1 VTECTQS
8 EYSPSQKTIILHL
21 EIFSATAK
29 KIKKSLKVGHT
40 NFGSLANIRRSRGY
54 GFEHTLVQ
62 KFNRTR
68 WDARRLGGSST
79 NLPDIVAVNN
89 VHSILLSIE
98 AKSGT
103 SDNLYVPSD
112 QIERCIQIKKMFGV
126 YRTSH
131 AILAFKFMRKKRV
144 LQNGEKTY
152 INRKLQEYY
161 KIADKYAGPS
171 PPNIRCT
178 YDGKTYEIRGD
189 KTRKCHLVD
198 YPMPFQSQR

>member
-1 VTECTQS
+1 M
-8 EYSPSQKTIILHL
+8 
-21 EIFSATAK
+21 
-29 KIKKSLKVGHT
+29 
-40 NFGSLANIRRSRGY
+40 ANIRRSRGY

-62 KFNRTR
+62 KFNKTR

-89 VHSILLSIE
+89 AHSILLSIE

-152 INRKLQEYY
+152 IKRKLQEYY
-161 KIADKYAGPS
+161 KIADKYAGAS

-198 YPMPFQSQR
+198 YPMPFRSQR

>member
-1 VTECTQS
+1 MSKPENYHITLRNFLS
-8 EYSPSQKTIILHL
+8 HR
-21 EIFSATAK
+21 K
-29 KIKKSLKVGHT
+29 KKLKKSLKVGHT

-54 GFEHTLVQ
+54 SFEHTLVQ

>member
-1 VTECTQS
+1 
-8 EYSPSQKTIILHL
+8 
-21 EIFSATAK
+21 
-29 KIKKSLKVGHT
+29 
-40 NFGSLANIRRSRGY
+40 LANIRRSRGY

-144 LQNGEKTY
+144 RQNGEKTY

-161 KIADKYAGPS
+161 KIADKYTGLS

-178 YDGKTYEIRGD
+178 YDGNTYEIRGD
-189 KTRKCHLVD
+189 ETRKCHLVD